1 MGKMKQIWI
10 EQYEKL
16 YNYAIEKGIT
26 EAEAITYADEY
37 VSVATQTHLE
47 ELIDRQ
53 EENYKGKHNENTK

>member
-26 EAEAITYADEY
+26 EAEAIAYADEY
-37 VSVATQTHLE
+37 VSVAAQSHLE
-47 ELIDRQ
+47 ELIEHQ
-53 EENYKGKHNENTK
+53 EGYYKGKHNENTK